1 MNRVVISMFSLAKE
15 LFALL
20 TPAQRRG
27 YLSLQIMM
35 VLMAFME
42 LLGIASIGPFMAL
55 VADVQ
60 LLETNSTLN
69 KVYLASGVSTHTDF
83 LFITGFVVLLTLGF
97 ASILSIFTTWRL
109 SLFAFSVGTEFSD
122 RLYRYYLQKEW
133 LFHASG
139 SSAQLTKQI
148 STEAFRVT
156 SSIVLPFIEM
166 NARIVLALFISV
178 SIFIYNPIIA
188 SIGIIL
194 FVSGYILIYKVI
206 RNRITLYGDNIST
219 TSTDRFRL
227 MNEGFGGIK
236 DLLLYNRSSEFVHQF
251 EKSGRV
257 FARAQGVNIALGSAP
272 RYLMELLAFGS
283 MISLVLV
290 LLVTRDG
297 NLSQVLPILGIYAL
311 AGFKLLPALQQIYY
325 SITTI
330 RGNTAAFD
338 SIKED
343 LRTSL
348 LVDDE
353 QGALAIK
360 NKKVIDLTKAKNIR
374 LNNVSFIY
382 PNKKNPALIDINI
395 DIPINSTVGFVGESG
410 SGKSTAID
418 LILGLIFPNK
428 GQLMLDDLVIDSENI
443 KGWQKNIG
451 FVPQSIFLSEG
462 SITEN
467 VAFGVCSKDTD
478 LGKVKQA
485 VKLAHLE
492 PLVNSLPEGLE
503 TKVGE
508 RGVQLSGGQRQRIGI
523 ARALY
528 NQADILVFD
537 EATSALDGITEK
549 VIMDSIQELSG
560 QKTILMIAHRL
571 KTVKNCDVI
580 YLMEQG
586 RVVEQ
591 GTYQQ
596 LIDNNPI
603 FKKMAKFS

>member
-1 MNRVVISMFSLAKE
+1 MISLAKE

-20 TPAQRRG
+20 TPDQRRS
-27 YLSLQIMM
+27 YLSLQVMM
-35 VLMAFME
+35 MLMAFME
-42 LLGIASIGPFMAL
+42 MLGIASIGPFMAL
-55 VADVQ
+55 VADMQ
-60 LLETNSTLN
+60 LLETNAVLN
-69 KVYLASGVSTHTDF
+69 KLYLASGVSTHTDF

-122 RLYRYYLQKEW
+122 RLYRYYLQKDW

-148 STEAFRVT
+148 STEAYRVT
-156 SSIVLPFIEM
+156 NSIILPFIEM

-178 SIFIYNPIIA
+178 SIFIYNPMIA

-194 FVSGYILIYKVI
+194 FTSGYILIYKVI
-206 RNRITLYGDNIST
+206 RNRIALYGENIST

-251 EKSGRV
+251 EQSGKV
-257 FARAQGVNIALGSAP
+257 FARAQGVNTALSYAP

-283 MISLVLV
+283 MISLILV
-290 LLVTRDG
+290 LLITRDG
-297 NLSQVLPILGIYAL
+297 NLSQVLPVLGIYAL
-311 AGFKLLPALQQIYY
+311 AGFKLLPALQQTYY

-343 LRTSL
+343 LLASL
-348 LVDDE
+348 LVDNE
-353 QGALAIK
+353 QGANSAIK
-360 NKKVIDLTKAKNIR
+360 NQRVIDLANFRNIR
-374 LNNVSFIY
+374 LNNVSFTY
-382 PNKKNPALIDINI
+382 PDKEMPALIDINI

-410 SGKSTAID
+410 SGKSTTID
-418 LILGLIFPNK
+418 LILGLISPSA
-428 GQLMLDDLVIDSENI
+428 GQLMLDDLVIEGENLQV
-443 KGWQKNIG
+443 WQKNIG

-467 VAFGVCSKDTD
+467 VAFGLCSEDTD
-478 LGKVKQA
+478 LEKVKQA
-485 VKLAHLE
+485 IKLAHLE
-492 PLVNSLPEGLE
+492 PLVNSLPKGLD

-528 NQADILVFD
+528 NQADVLVFD

-560 QKTILMIAHRL
+560 QKTIVMIAHRL

-586 RVVEQ
+586 RVIEQ

-596 LIDNNPI
+596 LIDNNSM
-603 FKKMAKFS
+603 FKKMARFS

>member
-1 MNRVVISMFSLAKE
+1 MISLAKE

-20 TPAQRRG
+20 TPDQRRS
-27 YLSLQIMM
+27 YLSLQVMM
-35 VLMAFME
+35 MLMAFME
-42 LLGIASIGPFMAL
+42 MLGIASIGPFMAL
-55 VADVQ
+55 VADMQ
-60 LLETNSTLN
+60 LLETNAVLN
-69 KVYLASGVSTHTDF
+69 KLYLASGVSTHTDF

-122 RLYRYYLQKEW
+122 RLYRYYLQKDW

-148 STEAFRVT
+148 STEAYRVT
-156 SSIVLPFIEM
+156 NSIILPFIEM

-178 SIFIYNPIIA
+178 SIFIYNPMIA

-194 FVSGYILIYKVI
+194 FTSGYILIYKVI
-206 RNRITLYGDNIST
+206 RNRIALYGENIST

-251 EKSGRV
+251 EQSGKV
-257 FARAQGVNIALGSAP
+257 FARAQGVNTALSYAP

-283 MISLVLV
+283 MISLILV
-290 LLVTRDG
+290 LLITRDG
-297 NLSQVLPILGIYAL
+297 NLSQVLPVLGIYAL
-311 AGFKLLPALQQIYY
+311 AGFKLLPALQQTYY

-338 SIKED
+338 SIKKD
-343 LRTSL
+343 LLASL
-348 LVDDE
+348 LVDNE
-353 QGALAIK
+353 QGANSAIK
-360 NKKVIDLTKAKNIR
+360 NQRVIDLANFRNIR
-374 LNNVSFIY
+374 LNNVSFTY
-382 PNKKNPALIDINI
+382 PDKEMPALIDINI

-410 SGKSTAID
+410 SGKSTTID
-418 LILGLIFPNK
+418 LILGLISPSA
-428 GQLMLDDLVIDSENI
+428 GQLMLDDLVIEGENLQV
-443 KGWQKNIG
+443 WQKNIG

-467 VAFGVCSKDTD
+467 VAFGLCSEDTD
-478 LGKVKQA
+478 LEKVKQA
-485 VKLAHLE
+485 IKLAHLE
-492 PLVNSLPEGLE
+492 PLVNSLPKGLD

-528 NQADILVFD
+528 NQADVLVFD

-560 QKTILMIAHRL
+560 QKTIVMIAHRL

-586 RVVEQ
+586 RVIEQ

-596 LIDNNPI
+596 LIDNNSM
-603 FKKMAKFS
+603 FKKMARFS

>member
-1 MNRVVISMFSLAKE
+1 MISLAKE

-20 TPAQRRG
+20 TPDQRRS
-27 YLSLQIMM
+27 YLSLQVMM
-35 VLMAFME
+35 MLMAFME
-42 LLGIASIGPFMAL
+42 MLGIASIGPFMAL
-55 VADVQ
+55 VADMQ
-60 LLETNSTLN
+60 LLETNAVLN
-69 KVYLASGVSTHTDF
+69 KLYLASGVSTHTDF

-122 RLYRYYLQKEW
+122 RLYRYYLQKDW

-148 STEAFRVT
+148 STEAYRVT
-156 SSIVLPFIEM
+156 NSIILPFIEM

-178 SIFIYNPIIA
+178 SIFIYNPMIA

-194 FVSGYILIYKVI
+194 FTSGYILIYKVI
-206 RNRITLYGDNIST
+206 RNRIALYGENIST

-251 EKSGRV
+251 EQSGKV
-257 FARAQGVNIALGSAP
+257 FARAQGVNTALSYAP

-283 MISLVLV
+283 MISLILV
-290 LLVTRDG
+290 LLITRDG
-297 NLSQVLPILGIYAL
+297 NLSQVLPVLGIYAL
-311 AGFKLLPALQQIYY
+311 AGFKLLPALQQMYY

-343 LRTSL
+343 LLASL
-348 LVDDE
+348 LVDNE
-353 QGALAIK
+353 QGANSAIK
-360 NKKVIDLTKAKNIR
+360 NQRVIDLANFRNIR
-374 LNNVSFIY
+374 LNNVSFTY
-382 PNKKNPALIDINI
+382 PDKKMPALIDINI

-410 SGKSTAID
+410 SGKSTTID
-418 LILGLIFPNK
+418 LILGLISPSA
-428 GQLMLDDLVIDSENI
+428 GQLMLDDLVIEGENLQV
-443 KGWQKNIG
+443 WQKNIG

-467 VAFGVCSKDTD
+467 VAFGLCSEDTD
-478 LGKVKQA
+478 LEKVKQA
-485 VKLAHLE
+485 IKLAHLE
-492 PLVNSLPEGLE
+492 PLVNSLPKGLD

-528 NQADILVFD
+528 NQADVLVFD

-560 QKTILMIAHRL
+560 QKTIVMIAHRL

-586 RVVEQ
+586 RVIEQ

-596 LIDNNPI
+596 LIDNNSM
-603 FKKMAKFS
+603 FKKMARFS

>member
-1 MNRVVISMFSLAKE
+1 MISLAKE

-20 TPAQRRG
+20 TPDQRRS
-27 YLSLQIMM
+27 YLSLQVMM
-35 VLMAFME
+35 MLMAFME
-42 LLGIASIGPFMAL
+42 MLGIASIGPFMAL
-55 VADVQ
+55 VADMQ
-60 LLETNSTLN
+60 LLETNAVLN
-69 KVYLASGVSTHTDF
+69 KLYLASGVSTHTDF

-122 RLYRYYLQKEW
+122 RLYRYYLQKDW

-148 STEAFRVT
+148 STEAYRVT
-156 SSIVLPFIEM
+156 NSIILPFIEM

-178 SIFIYNPIIA
+178 SIFIYNPMIA

-194 FVSGYILIYKVI
+194 FTSGYILIYKVI
-206 RNRITLYGDNIST
+206 RNRIALYGENIST

-251 EKSGRV
+251 EQSGKV
-257 FARAQGVNIALGSAP
+257 FARAQGVNTALSYAP

-283 MISLVLV
+283 MISLILV
-290 LLVTRDG
+290 LLITRDG
-297 NLSQVLPILGIYAL
+297 NLSQVLPVLGIYAL
-311 AGFKLLPALQQIYY
+311 AGFKLLPALQQTYY

-343 LRTSL
+343 LLASL
-348 LVDDE
+348 FIDNE
-353 QGALAIK
+353 QGANSAIK
-360 NKKVIDLTKAKNIR
+360 NQRVIDLANFRNIR
-374 LNNVSFIY
+374 LNNVSFTY
-382 PNKKNPALIDINI
+382 PDKEMPALIDINI

-410 SGKSTAID
+410 SGKSTTID
-418 LILGLIFPNK
+418 LILGLISPSA
-428 GQLMLDDLVIDSENI
+428 GQLMLDDLVIEGENLQV
-443 KGWQKNIG
+443 WQKNIG

-467 VAFGVCSKDTD
+467 VAFGLCSEDTD
-478 LGKVKQA
+478 LEKVKQA
-485 VKLAHLE
+485 IKLAHLE
-492 PLVNSLPEGLE
+492 PLVNSLPKGLD

-528 NQADILVFD
+528 NQADVLVFD

-560 QKTILMIAHRL
+560 QKTIVMIAHRL

-586 RVVEQ
+586 RVIEQ

-596 LIDNNPI
+596 LIDNNSM
-603 FKKMAKFS
+603 FKKMARFS

>member
-1 MNRVVISMFSLAKE
+1 MISLAKE

-20 TPAQRRG
+20 TPDQRRS
-27 YLSLQIMM
+27 YLSLQVMM
-35 VLMAFME
+35 MLMAFME
-42 LLGIASIGPFMAL
+42 MLGIASIGPFMAL
-55 VADVQ
+55 VADMQ
-60 LLETNSTLN
+60 LLETNAVLN
-69 KVYLASGVSTHTDF
+69 KLYLASGVSTHTDF

-109 SLFAFSVGTEFSD
+109 SLFAYSVGTEFSD
-122 RLYRYYLQKEW
+122 RLYRYYLQKDW
-133 LFHASG
+133 LFHAGG

-148 STEAFRVT
+148 STEAYRVT
-156 SSIVLPFIEM
+156 NSIILPFIEM

-178 SIFIYNPIIA
+178 SIFIYNPMIA

-194 FVSGYILIYKVI
+194 FTSGYILIYKVI
-206 RNRITLYGDNIST
+206 RNRIALYGENIST

-251 EKSGRV
+251 EQSGKV
-257 FARAQGVNIALGSAP
+257 FARAQGVNTALSYAP

-283 MISLVLV
+283 MISLILV
-290 LLVTRDG
+290 LLITRDG
-297 NLSQVLPILGIYAL
+297 NLSQVLPVLGIYAL
-311 AGFKLLPALQQIYY
+311 AGFKLLPALQQTYY

-343 LRTSL
+343 LLASL
-348 LVDDE
+348 LVDNE
-353 QGALAIK
+353 QGANSAIK
-360 NKKVIDLTKAKNIR
+360 NQRVIDLANFRNIR
-374 LNNVSFIY
+374 LNNVSFTY
-382 PNKKNPALIDINI
+382 PDKEMPALIDINI

-410 SGKSTAID
+410 SGKSTTID
-418 LILGLIFPNK
+418 LILGLISPSA
-428 GQLMLDDLVIDSENI
+428 GQLMLDDLVIEGENLQV
-443 KGWQKNIG
+443 WQKNIG

-467 VAFGVCSKDTD
+467 VAFGLCSEDTD
-478 LGKVKQA
+478 LEKVKQA
-485 VKLAHLE
+485 IKLAHLE
-492 PLVNSLPEGLE
+492 PLVNSLPKGLD

-528 NQADILVFD
+528 NQADVLVFD

-560 QKTILMIAHRL
+560 QKTIVMIAHRL

-586 RVVEQ
+586 RVIEQ

-596 LIDNNPI
+596 LIDNNSM
-603 FKKMAKFS
+603 FKKMARFS